1 MLFWT
6 PRGLS
11 GSRRFPAKRR
21 PVISYRR
28 FLLAVLIVGLLAC
41 LTIAI
46 RRERHEHR
54 ANRVEIVMDDQD
66 FQSLAR
72 SYAYD
77 QRAFLIALRRAGLTS
92 LAVQEELGGQVSS
105 APNAAFYAG
114 TALLDQSR
122 LTGFADPVFAK
133 LAVHGIRSD
142 EVYLVAYDA
151 PTAAR
156 YARQLPL
163 KFSRRAVRVLR
174 AALPAVFAIRTQPD
188 YFGTVG
194 LGIPADRLALARE
207 LGLALVPRLQ
217 NDERFGSA
225 QVDAVL
231 RDAVDRNHAHTVV
244 FFGLRNQV
252 LGYPDAIDATASAMR
267 RMQLNFG
274 TIETYDPKQDQAG
287 NESLAKDL
295 PNQTVRVQ
303 AISKLELDK
312 LRPEDIVQRYDLG
325 VRERN
330 VRVVYLRPF
339 AHQWAGRSI
348 EATNVELVR
357 EIAQGIR
364 AGGLRV
370 GPATPLDRFETRWWE
385 IAPASLA
392 VPAVV
397 LLLLLELGFGD
408 RRWALLGAVVAVDVL
423 LVAGGFAVHHDMAV
437 RKLLALIGALAFPVA
452 AFVAI
457 APALRSPRAPSTG
470 AAVLDGLRVLAVALL
485 VTLGGALVV
494 VGLLS
499 TPLTMLEVDRFSG
512 VRLVLIAPPLLFLL
526 LYVFGPRW
534 GSNVSLRRLAEAP
547 VTILQLVAGVV
558 VLGAG
563 YLVLVRSGNQ
573 GDIAPSSLELALRSH
588 LTTLLQVRPRFKEF
602 VVGFPALMLIGALV
616 PVDRARWGWL
626 FALAIGVGLGD
637 VVDTFS
643 HLHTALAVSALRVVN
658 GAVIGALVGAI
669 AIAAYRRFRPAGGT

>member
-1 MLFWT
+1 MIL
-6 PRGLS
+6 R
-11 GSRRFPAKRR
+11 PAQDKL
-21 PVISYRR
+21 YHR
-28 FLLAVLIVGLLAC
+28 FLFAVLIVGLLAC
-41 LTIAI
+41 LTIAV

-105 APNAAFYAG
+105 SPSAAVYAG
-114 TALLDQSR
+114 TALLDQAR
-122 LTGFADPVFAK
+122 LTGFHDPVFAK

-151 PTAAR
+151 ATAAR

-174 AALPAVFAIRTQPD
+174 PTLPVVYAIRTQAD

-194 LGIPADRLALARE
+194 LGLPEDRLALARE

-217 NDERFGSA
+217 NDERFRGP
-225 QVDAVL
+225 QIDAL
-231 RDAVDRNHAHTVV
+231 LHDAIDRNHAHTVV

-252 LGYPDAIDATASAMR
+252 LGYPDNIDATANAMR
-267 RMQLNFG
+267 ADNLNFG
-274 TIETYDPKQDQAG
+274 TIETYDVKQDQAG

-303 AISKLELDK
+303 AIAKPEQDK
-312 LRPEDIVQRYDLG
+312 LRPEEIVQRYDLG

-330 VRVVYLRPF
+330 VRAVYLRPF

-357 EIAQGIR
+357 EIAQGVR
-364 AGGLRV
+364 AAGLRV
-370 GPATPLDRFETRWWE
+370 GPASPFDRFETRWWE
-385 IAPASLA
+385 IALASLA

-397 LLLLLELGFGD
+397 LLLLLGFGLGD
-408 RRWALLGAVVAVDVL
+408 WRWAVAFAAVDVL
-423 LVAGGFAVHHDMAV
+423 VVVAGFAVHHDMAV
-437 RKLLALIGALAFPVA
+437 RKLLALIGAIAFPIA
-452 AFVAI
+452 GFVAI
-457 APALRSPRAPSTG
+457 APALRGPRAPSTG
-470 AAVLDGLRVLAVALL
+470 AAVLDGVRVLAIATL

-499 TPLTMLEVDRFSG
+499 TPLTMTEIDRFSG
-512 VRLVLIAPPLLFLL
+512 VKLVLIAPPLLFLL
-526 LYVFGPRW
+526 LYLFTPLW
-534 GSNVSLRRLAEAP
+534 GASIAPKRLAEAP
-547 VTILQLVAGVV
+547 VTVLQLLAGVV
-558 VLGAG
+558 LLGAG

-573 GDIAPSSLELALRSH
+573 SDIAPSGLELALRAH

-602 VVGFPALMLIGALV
+602 VVGFPALMLAGALL
-616 PVDRARWGWL
+616 PGDRARWGWL

-643 HLHTALAVSALRVVN
+643 HLHTALAVSLLRLVN
-658 GAVIGALVGAI
+658 GAVIGVIVGAI
-669 AIAAYRRFRPAGGT
+669 AIVAYRRLRGAGET